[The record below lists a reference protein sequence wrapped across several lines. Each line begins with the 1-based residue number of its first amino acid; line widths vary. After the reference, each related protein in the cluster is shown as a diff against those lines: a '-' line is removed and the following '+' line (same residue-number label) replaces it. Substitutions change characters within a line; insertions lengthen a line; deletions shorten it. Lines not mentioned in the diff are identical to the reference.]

1 MAYVTT
7 ASIKQWLE
15 ITTSTDDTVIAEA
28 ILDAQAFIEE
38 QTGRVFE
45 ASADTTRYF
54 DPVCDANGRTL
65 NLDYDLLSITTLT
78 NGDTEVIPST
88 AYTLQPANSQPY
100 RQIVLKASQGYT
112 WQYVTDHENAISVL
126 GRWAYSLT
134 VPQAIE
140 RIARELACYFYRKRG
155 PTADADRPIM
165 TGDGGVLM
173 PNEIPSNARRSLR
186 AYARRM

>member
-15 ITTSTDDTVIAEA
+15 ITTSTDDGVIAEA
-28 ILDAQAFIEE
+28 ILDAQAFIDE

-54 DPVCDANGRTL
+54 DPVYAARGRTL
-65 NLDYDLLSITTLT
+65 MLDYDLISITTLT
-78 NGDTEVIPST
+78 NGDGAVISST
-88 AYTLQPANSQPY
+88 GYTLQPANSPPY
-100 RQIVLKASQGYT
+100 REIVLKSSQGYS
-112 WQYVTDHENAISVL
+112 WQYLTDHENAISIL

-134 VPQAIE
+134 TPQAIE

-173 PNEIPSNARRSLR
+173 PNEIPGNARRSLR
-186 AYARRM
+186 AYARRT

>member
-28 ILDAQAFIEE
+28 ILDAQAFIDE

-54 DPVCDANGRTL
+54 SPDCDVHGRRL
-65 NLDYDLLSITTLT
+65 VVDYDLLSVTTLT
-78 NGDTEVIPST
+78 NGDGAVIPGS
-88 AYTLQPANSQPY
+88 AYTLQPANSAPY
-100 RQIVLKASQGYT
+100 HEIVLKASQGYT
-112 WQYVTDHENAISVL
+112 WQYVTDAENAISVL

-134 VPQAIE
+134 PPQAIE

-173 PNEIPSNARRSLR
+173 PNEIPANARRSLR